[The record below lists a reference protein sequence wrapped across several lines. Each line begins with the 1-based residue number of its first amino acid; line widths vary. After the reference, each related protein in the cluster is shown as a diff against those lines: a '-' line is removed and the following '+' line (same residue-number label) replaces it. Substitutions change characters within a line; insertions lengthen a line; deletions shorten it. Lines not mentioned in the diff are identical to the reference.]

1 MTETETNDKN
11 DIRFDSGFQD
21 LDSDSIRLFFN
32 YFLYVRFD
40 SVFFPTILYTFDS
53 IRFFF
58 QLFCIRSIR
67 FDTFEVPF
75 GIDSIR
81 LSRIESSRIIR
92 QFDSISV
99 SDTQEVVVHAELDN
113 EISSKLGMFQK
124 YI

>member
-1 MTETETNDKN
+1 MTKMTFGSIRVFRTSVR
-11 DIRFDSGFQD
+11 IRFD
-21 LDSDSIRLFFN
+21 FF
-32 YFLYVRFD
+32 
-40 SVFFPTILYTFDS
+40 STIFYTFDS

-75 GIDSIR
+75 GLDSIR

-92 QFDSISV
+92 QFGSISV

-113 EISSKLGMFQK
+113 EISSKLDMF
-124 YI
+124 